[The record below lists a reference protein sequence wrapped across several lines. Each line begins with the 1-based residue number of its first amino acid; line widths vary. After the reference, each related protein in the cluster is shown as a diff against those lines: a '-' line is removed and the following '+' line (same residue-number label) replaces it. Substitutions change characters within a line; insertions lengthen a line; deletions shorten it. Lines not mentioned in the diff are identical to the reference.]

1 MKRYK
6 KDNFDFLLGT
16 KEEFAETKY
25 YEEINN
31 LFTDI
36 SRLMIILKDKKIV
49 GYLGIYLF
57 DPNSYDFWP
66 TIFIY
71 RVKYYKL
78 NIKSQKDLFLILE
91 KLSNI
96 GVDIDDINLK
106 NNKNYEKFKERKK
119 DIKWKKLFSSLKK
132 DYKADYRE
140 DAHILEDE
148 IYKRFVLDIINK
160 KFTDKNEI
168 INYAKKIDKKAIKLD
183 YIRWFS

>member
-16 KEEFAETKY
+16 KEEFAKTKY
-25 YEEINN
+25 YKEINN
-31 LFTDI
+31 LFKGNLKLI
-36 SRLMIILKDKKIV
+36 IILKDKKLV
-49 GYLGIYLF
+49 GYLSIYRSNFKL
-57 DPNSYDFWP
+57 

-140 DAHILEDE
+140 DAHIVEDE

-168 INYAKKIDKKAIKLD
+168 IKYAKKIDKKAIKLD

>member
-16 KEEFAETKY
+16 KEEFAKTKY
-25 YEEINN
+25 YEEIND

-36 SRLMIILKDKKIV
+36 YRLMIILKDKKIV
-49 GYLGIYLF
+49 GYLGIFY
-57 DPNSYDFWP
+57 PNSYDIWP
-66 TIFIY
+66 TIFRY

-106 NNKNYEKFKERKK
+106 NNENYEKFKERKK

-132 DYKADYRE
+132 YYKAYYRE
-140 DAHILEDE
+140 DAHELEDE
-148 IYKRFVLDIINK
+148 IYKKFVLDIINK

-168 INYAKKIDKKAIKLD
+168 IKYAKKIDKEAIKLD

>member
-25 YEEINN
+25 YEEIND
-31 LFTDI
+31 LFKDNY
-36 SRLMIILKDKKIV
+36 RLMIILKNKKLV
-49 GYLGIYLF
+49 GYLGIDISSLF
-57 DPNSYDFWP
+57 NFTY

-71 RVKYYKL
+71 RVKNYKL
-78 NIKSQKDLFLILE
+78 NIKSQKDLFIILE
-91 KLSNI
+91 KLNNI

-119 DIKWKKLFSSLKK
+119 EIKWKKLFSDLKK
-132 DYKADYRE
+132 IKPSYYI
-140 DAHILEDE
+140 DAHELEDE
-148 IYKRFVLDIINK
+148 IYKRFILDIINK

-168 INYAKKIDKKAIKLD
+168 IKYAKKIDKEAIKLD
-183 YIRWFS
+183 YNRWFS